1 MRSMSSLEHVISSA
15 FLIAVI
21 AGLPACGGGYKA
33 TPVGFELP
41 ERYPN
46 ATQVAGATVGA
57 VLYER
62 KGSIAGVWV

>member
-1 MRSMSSLEHVISSA
+1 MGIMSSLKHVISSA
-15 FLIAVI
+15 FLIVVI
-21 AGLPACGGGYKA
+21 GGLTACGGGYMA

-57 VLYER
+57 HSYTDA
-62 KGSIAGVWV
+62 KAAA